1 MVGEEATKARAVLD
15 LSYPVNEGLVKNFE
29 DLGHVWNYGFEKIGV
44 TARESK
50 LLLTEPVFNPKNAR
64 MEIA

>member
-29 DLGHVWNYGFEKIGV
+29 DLGHVWNYGF
-44 TARESK
+44 
-50 LLLTEPVFNPKNAR
+50 
-64 MEIA
+64 